1 MSFALL
7 AVVIAGALLLAPIV
21 VFWLWMGVSLTLW
34 TVWLRGLLALWSFPL
49 AFVATFVT
57 GALVLCFLMLAPSG
71 LLSWTIFSLIVFWV
85 LPIGVGIWMAKRYP
99 LQRNSEQGR

>member
-7 AVVIAGALLLAPIV
+7 AFAALFFAPIV
-21 VFWLWMGVSLTLW
+21 LFWLWLGLSLTLW
-34 TVWLRGLLALWSFPL
+34 TVWLRGLMTLWTWPL
-49 AFVATFVT
+49 VFMTAFGIGLLF
-57 GALVLCFLMLAPSG
+57 LCFLIFDPTG

-99 LQRNSEQGR
+99 LQRNSDRGR